1 MTTLAP
7 RHVEFFEARGISPE
21 LATRFEIYT
30 GAIVG
35 EKPNRKVVPSQR
47 GNVIVCPFWEHGHV
61 VNEKYRI
68 ERDGEKLF
76 WHRKGGK
83 RTFWNVDALDDP
95 LLEAG
100 SQALIITEG
109 IEDGMV
115 AIDSGWPLTVS
126 VPDGA
131 PPVPKDDRL
140 RPLDP
145 ETEPHGKYEFL
156 WLNRDRLGRVKR
168 IILAVDNDPPGQR
181 LAAEIVRRVGAGK
194 CLFVSYP
201 EGCKDL
207 NDVRRQLGADA
218 VTDVLRSA
226 RQYPV
231 RGLYRLS
238 EYPNLAP
245 LEPVSIGW
253 PIFDGHLPGNGW
265 MKLFPGAFIVVTGI
279 PSHGKSTWALNV
291 LWNLAR
297 DHGWRSAIFSPEMP
311 TMPYLRDKLRLIIAA
326 SANPG
331 TEIDRV
337 IEDNFVFID
346 HDPNDIDP
354 DDITLEW
361 LIEKARDAVLRDGI
375 RVLLIDPW
383 NEIEHNKDK
392 NESMVEYIGRAIRM
406 LKRFGRQY
414 GVAVT
419 VLAHPTKDVFERGKM
434 RTPTLYD
441 VDGAAHWFNK
451 ADHGVVIECHPHTNQ
466 GTVHISKVRFEQ
478 TGYHGAIR
486 MRFDPDTQCFLE
498 LSGTQTE
505 FDYGRDA
512 SAAG

>member
-47 GNVIVCPFWEHGHV
+47 GNVIAYPFWEHGHV

-68 ERDGEKLF
+68 ERDGEKFF

-95 LLEAG
+95 LLEVG

-156 WLNRDRLGRVKR
+156 WLNRDRLGRIKR

-226 RQYPV
+226 R
-231 RGLYRLS
+231 
-238 EYPNLAP
+238 
-245 LEPVSIGW
+245 
-253 PIFDGHLPGNGW
+253 
-265 MKLFPGAFIVVTGI
+265 
-279 PSHGKSTWALNV
+279 
-291 LWNLAR
+291 
-297 DHGWRSAIFSPEMP
+297 
-311 TMPYLRDKLRLIIAA
+311 
-326 SANPG
+326 
-331 TEIDRV
+331 
-337 IEDNFVFID
+337 
-346 HDPNDIDP
+346 
-354 DDITLEW
+354 
-361 LIEKARDAVLRDGI
+361 
-375 RVLLIDPW
+375 
-383 NEIEHNKDK
+383 
-392 NESMVEYIGRAIRM
+392 
-406 LKRFGRQY
+406 
-414 GVAVT
+414 
-419 VLAHPTKDVFERGKM
+419 
-434 RTPTLYD
+434 
-441 VDGAAHWFNK
+441 
-451 ADHGVVIECHPHTNQ
+451 
-466 GTVHISKVRFEQ
+466 
-478 TGYHGAIR
+478 
-486 MRFDPDTQCFLE
+486 
-498 LSGTQTE
+498 
-505 FDYGRDA
+505 
-512 SAAG
+512 

>member
-1 MTTLAP
+1 MTARIPLDEVLRMLASVGANP
-7 RHVEFFEARGISPE
+7 RHFSGTRAFRRPACSHLRKKKFNKCLSIHSDADGFFFRCFHCDEFHGSYRYDDARTTSRRILRSKGDIARAGYKVRNLP
-21 LATRFEIYT
+21 

-47 GNVIVCPFWEHGHV
+47 GNVIAYPFWEHGHV

-68 ERDGEKLF
+68 ERDGEKFF

-95 LLEAG
+95 LLEVG

-156 WLNRDRLGRVKR
+156 WLNRDRLGRIKR

-226 RQYPV
+226 R
-231 RGLYRLS
+231 
-238 EYPNLAP
+238 
-245 LEPVSIGW
+245 
-253 PIFDGHLPGNGW
+253 
-265 MKLFPGAFIVVTGI
+265 
-279 PSHGKSTWALNV
+279 
-291 LWNLAR
+291 
-297 DHGWRSAIFSPEMP
+297 
-311 TMPYLRDKLRLIIAA
+311 
-326 SANPG
+326 
-331 TEIDRV
+331 
-337 IEDNFVFID
+337 
-346 HDPNDIDP
+346 
-354 DDITLEW
+354 
-361 LIEKARDAVLRDGI
+361 
-375 RVLLIDPW
+375 
-383 NEIEHNKDK
+383 
-392 NESMVEYIGRAIRM
+392 
-406 LKRFGRQY
+406 
-414 GVAVT
+414 
-419 VLAHPTKDVFERGKM
+419 
-434 RTPTLYD
+434 
-441 VDGAAHWFNK
+441 
-451 ADHGVVIECHPHTNQ
+451 
-466 GTVHISKVRFEQ
+466 
-478 TGYHGAIR
+478 
-486 MRFDPDTQCFLE
+486 
-498 LSGTQTE
+498 
-505 FDYGRDA
+505 
-512 SAAG
+512 